1 MGKNNLIFG
10 MHPLLEALEAGKEI
24 DKVLL
29 KRGLRSEEIS
39 RITAL
44 ARERTIPV
52 QIVPEERLNRLTRK
66 QHQGVIAFISEIEY
80 TSLELDQLI
89 PMLYEEGRSPF
100 VVLLDGLT
108 DVRNF
113 GAIARTAECAGV
125 DALIIPERGSVSVTA
140 DAVKTSAGALHRIPV
155 CRVSTIASAVSMLQD
170 HGVRIVAASEK
181 ANDLYTQSSLSLP
194 LGIVLGA
201 EDHGVSQEV
210 LRKADQIV
218 RIPQVGA
225 IGSLNVSVAG
235 GILIYEV
242 VRQAGLTS
250 QD

>member
-10 MHPLLEALEAGKEI
+10 MHPLLEAIEAGKEI

-80 TSLELDQLI
+80 TPLETLI
-89 PMLYEEGRSPF
+89 PMLYEAGRSPF
-100 VVLLDGLT
+100 VLLLDGLT

-125 DALIIPERGSVSVTA
+125 DALIIPERGSVTVTA
-140 DAVKTSAGALHRIPV
+140 DAIKTSAGALHRLPV
-155 CRVSTIASAVSMLQD
+155 CRVSSIMSTVSLLQASGLK
-170 HGVRIVAASEK
+170 IVAASEK
-181 ANDLYTQSSLSLP
+181 ARDVYTETELRLP
-194 LGIVLGA
+194 LGLVLGA
-201 EDHGVSQEV
+201 EDEGVSEEV
-210 LRKADQIV
+210 LRRADHIV

-225 IGSLNVSVAG
+225 IGSLNVSVAA
-235 GILIYEV
+235 GILIYEI
-242 VRQAGLTS
+242 VRQGAAVS
-250 QD
+250 NAK